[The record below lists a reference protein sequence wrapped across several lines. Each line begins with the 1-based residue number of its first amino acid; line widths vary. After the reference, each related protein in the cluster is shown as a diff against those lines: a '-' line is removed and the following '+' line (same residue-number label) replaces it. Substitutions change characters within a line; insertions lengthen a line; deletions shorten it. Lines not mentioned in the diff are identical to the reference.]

1 MPVGRRRD
9 TVLRRRSG
17 LRMASS
23 ESIADGK
30 RKPLVAVYH
39 PRAERADRLRAAIE
53 GAGLA
58 VQVLPPHVSGLRRWL
73 DCCFDLLL
81 VNPFLDWQD
90 PVAFVRLAASVAGR
104 RPLVAMS
111 DRDSLDDR
119 MLALTAGADDAVG
132 WTDNLFEL
140 LARIAGLLRR
150 SGIAAGQ
157 LGAGELRIDL
167 IDRRVERA
175 GRVIRLPLREFD
187 LLANLARVPD
197 HPLSRDAL
205 LKAVWR
211 IDFDPGTNRVEV
223 HMSRLRAKV
232 DRGFAW
238 PMLHTVKGVGYALR
252 SRPGDA
258 DVIAHPSLL
267 DQKFQLAT
275 HLRHKESNDSRR

>member
-1 MPVGRRRD
+1 
-9 TVLRRRSG
+9 
-17 LRMASS
+17 MASS
-23 ESIADGK
+23 NMAGAGD
-30 RKPLVAVYH
+30 RKLLVAVYH
-39 PRAERADRLRAAIE
+39 PVAERADTLRAAIE
-53 GAGLA
+53 EAGLEVA
-58 VQVLPPHVSGLRRWL
+58 LLPPHVNGLRPWL

-81 VNPFLDWQD
+81 VNPFLDWQE
-90 PVAFVRLAASVAGR
+90 PVAFVRLVASVAGR
-104 RPLVAMS
+104 RPLIAMS

-132 WTDNLFEL
+132 WTDNLPEL

-150 SGIAAGQ
+150 SRIAAGQ

-197 HPLSRDAL
+197 RPLSRDAL

-252 SRPGDA
+252 SRP
-258 DVIAHPSLL
+258 
-267 DQKFQLAT
+267 
-275 HLRHKESNDSRR
+275 ENSRP

>member
-1 MPVGRRRD
+1 M
-9 TVLRRRSG
+9 
-17 LRMASS
+17 RMASS
-23 ESIADGK
+23 NMAGAGD
-30 RKPLVAVYH
+30 RKLLVAVYH
-39 PRAERADRLRAAIE
+39 PVAERADTLRAAIE
-53 GAGLA
+53 EAGLEVA
-58 VQVLPPHVSGLRRWL
+58 LLPPHVNGLRPWL

-81 VNPFLDWQD
+81 VNPFLDWQE
-90 PVAFVRLAASVAGR
+90 PVAFVRLVASVAGR
-104 RPLVAMS
+104 RPLIAMS

-132 WTDNLFEL
+132 WTDNLPEL

-150 SGIAAGQ
+150 SRIAAGQ

-197 HPLSRDAL
+197 RPLSRDAL

-252 SRPGDA
+252 SRP
-258 DVIAHPSLL
+258 
-267 DQKFQLAT
+267 
-275 HLRHKESNDSRR
+275 ENSRP